1 MPSKLPVITLRL
13 DEETNKK
20 IKEIAKL
27 NCRKI
32 NDEIKY
38 LILQHIKEYE
48 KENGELKIDKKNT
61 INNITN
67 NTLHNGNINI
77 KN

>member
-20 IKEIAKL
+20 IKKIAKV

-32 NDEIKY
+32 NDEIKF
-38 LILQHIKEYE
+38 LILQHIKEFE
-48 KENGELKIDKKNT
+48 KENGEIEIKQ
-61 INNITN
+61 INIENVQ
-67 NTLHNGNINI
+67 HSGKGDINI
-77 KN
+77 K